1 MKQEDV
7 NTIVDRCINDFNFD
21 CVLKF
26 FRVFGNTESPKF
38 WLNVPIDVVASCT
51 WWHKPLTREILVETA
66 RDLLTSFLKNPK
78 NDSENPFDWNMSHG
92 GFSVE
97 VLEVDENNEITAI
110 SLSWSPLS
118 GEGWLNIPTHRI
130 DQD

>member
-1 MKQEDV
+1 M
-7 NTIVDRCINDFNFD
+7 F
-21 CVLKF
+21 LM
-26 FRVFGNTESPKF
+26 S
-38 WLNVPIDVVASCT
+38 SCT

-66 RDLLTSFLKNPK
+66 RDLLISFLKNPK

-97 VLEVDENNEITAI
+97 VLEVDENNEITAA

-118 GEGWLNIPTHRI
+118 GEGWLNIPT
-130 DQD
+130 QG

>member
-1 MKQEDV
+1 M
-7 NTIVDRCINDFNFD
+7 
-21 CVLKF
+21 
-26 FRVFGNTESPKF
+26 S
-38 WLNVPIDVVASCT
+38 SCT

-66 RDLLTSFLKNPK
+66 RDLLISFLKNPK

-97 VLEVDENNEITAI
+97 VLEVDENNEITAA

-118 GEGWLNIPTHRI
+118 GESWLNIPTHRI
-130 DQD
+130 NKDITPGNVVETT

>member
-1 MKQEDV
+1 MEEKLDLIIQKLD
-7 NTIVDRCINDFNFD
+7 TI
-21 CVLKF
+21 
-26 FRVFGNTESPKF
+26 TERLDKA
-38 WLNVPIDVVASCT
+38 LA
-51 WWHKPLTREILVETA
+51 LVETA
-66 RDLLTSFLKNPK
+66 RDLLISFLKNPK

-97 VLEVDENNEITAI
+97 VLEVDENNEITAA